1 MTFTLI
7 KGTFHVKGYCP
18 DGDSIRF
25 KALDPTIWREL
36 YGPPVGLNAR
46 SHAQLRMEAI
56 DALETHFCGFHQ
68 PLKLARKATNFL
80 LSSLGID
87 DVVWNGSKS
96 EILYAEDGTEGY
108 ILSRTTEKNRRPV
121 AFVFGGGIDET
132 NGSEVSLNSDL
143 LKKSLNYRLM
153 AKGLVYPMYYNG
165 LFCELRA
172 EFTRAVS
179 EAKSEGKGLW
189 PQDKTNAGFSANLE
203 NLTEQ
208 SIILPKLFRRIVEHA
223 SASEDAGDFK
233 KFLAS
238 SCEPLVKTP
247 QVHFTRLDA
256 VVETDGDLVRLTEAP
271 EDLIFLDKWI
281 LQVRWGG
288 GQQVVDV
295 DPRQTREQN
304 FFSISS

>member
-1 MTFTLI
+1 MSFTLI

-25 KALDPTIWREL
+25 KALDPNIWRKL
-36 YGPPVGLNAR
+36 YGPPAGLNG
-46 SHAQLRMEAI
+46 SGHAQLRMEAI

-87 DVVWNGSKS
+87 DVVWNRAQS
-96 EILYAEDGTEGY
+96 EILYAEDGTQGY

-121 AFVFGGGIDET
+121 SFVFAGRADWKDG
-132 NGSEVSLNSDL
+132 NEVFLDSDL
-143 LKKSLNYRLM
+143 LRKSLNYRLM
-153 AKGLVYPMYYNG
+153 AKGLVYPTYYNG

-172 EFTRAVS
+172 EFTKAMA
-179 EAKSEGKGLW
+179 EAKSDGKGLW
-189 PQDKTNAGFSANLE
+189 QHDKTNVGFSADLDS
-203 NLTEQ
+203 LTEQ
-208 SIILPKLFRRIVEHA
+208 SVILPKLFRRVVEHT
-223 SASEDAGDFK
+223 SSGEDAGGFK

-271 EDLIFLDKWI
+271 EDLIFLDKV
-281 LQVRWGG
+281 LCKERYS
-288 GQQVVDV
+288 
-295 DPRQTREQN
+295 PAKA
-304 FFSISS
+304 

>member
-1 MTFTLI
+1 MSFTLI

-25 KALDPTIWREL
+25 KALDPTIWRKL
-36 YGPPVGLNAR
+36 YGPPAELNA
-46 SHAQLRMEAI
+46 SGHAQLRMEAI
-56 DALETHFCGFHQ
+56 DALETHFSGFHQ

-80 LSSLGID
+80 LFSLGID
-87 DVVWNGSKS
+87 DVVWNGSQS

-121 AFVFGGGIDET
+121 AFVFTGGIDEKD
-132 NGSEVSLNSDL
+132 GSEVFLDSDL

-153 AKGLVYPMYYNG
+153 VKGLVYPTYYNG

-172 EFTRAVS
+172 LFTKAVA

-189 PQDKTNAGFSANLE
+189 PQDKTNAGFSADLE

-208 SIILPKLFRRIVEHA
+208 SIILPKLFRRIVEHT
-223 SASEDAGDFK
+223 SAGEDAGGFK
-233 KFLAS
+233 EFLAS

-256 VVETDGDLVRLTEAP
+256 VVEANGDRVRLTEAP
-271 EDLIFLDKWI
+271 EDLIFLDKV
-281 LQVRWGG
+281 LCKERY
-288 GQQVVDV
+288 
-295 DPRQTREQN
+295 
-304 FFSISS
+304 SLAKA